1 MIKNKFTQFEIA
13 EYVCGWLL
21 ENVRED
27 GSVSHWY
34 DLEDIECA
42 LANAKCMLKD
52 GQDGI
57 IASNKGKA
65 RERLLND
72 D

>member
-1 MIKNKFTQFEIA
+1 MIENKFTKFEIA
-13 EYVCGWLL
+13 EYVCGWLI
-21 ENVRED
+21 ENIKED

-34 DLEDIECA
+34 NIEDIESA
-42 LANAKCMLKD
+42 LANAKCMLRD

-57 IASNKGKA
+57 IESNKGKV
-65 RERLLND
+65 RERLLHD